1 MHANRGKHEEEQQP
15 TFGKGSNERAREQQP
30 TFGKVS
36 NEKEA
41 PWRSH
46 KKKKRKNIW
55 KRKH

>member
-15 TFGKGSNERAREQQP
+15 TFGKG
-30 TFGKVS
+30 S